1 MIYLVAIKV
10 LLVLGA
16 AHSSRVHCT
25 PHFCCHFGE
34 SSSRDAGSAATFK
47 CYTFINI

>member
-10 LLVLGA
+10 LLILGA

-34 SSSRDAGSAATFK
+34 SSSRDAVQLLLNV
-47 CYTFINI
+47 ILL